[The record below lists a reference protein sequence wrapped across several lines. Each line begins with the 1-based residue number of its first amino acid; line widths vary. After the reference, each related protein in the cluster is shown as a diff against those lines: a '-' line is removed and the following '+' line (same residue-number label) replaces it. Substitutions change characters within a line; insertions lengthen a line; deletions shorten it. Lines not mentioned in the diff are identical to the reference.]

1 MTSGRFGII
10 IDAER
15 SAAKVWTVKEKSMS
29 QIPKPHEIYRHF
41 KGSLYQITAI
51 AQHSETGEMLV
62 IYQALYGDFKIYA
75 RPLAMFMEKLDQE
88 KYPGAG
94 QEYRFELQGGT
105 SDTGRG
111 TETAGGTTEPAGTW
125 KAGIGTEPADAET
138 AGVQTGDSGREG
150 EEELHIDPL
159 VMEFLE
165 ADTYEERLNIMV
177 GLHHRITHEMI
188 NTMAVASDVE
198 VPEGEL
204 EERYE
209 GLKNC
214 LLTLQKY
221 ECTRLR

>member
-1 MTSGRFGII
+1 
-10 IDAER
+10 
-15 SAAKVWTVKEKSMS
+15 MS

-94 QEYRFELQGGT
+94 QEYRFELQGG
-105 SDTGRG
+105 S
-111 TETAGGTTEPAGTW
+111 AEPAGTW

-138 AGVQTGDSGREG
+138 AGVQTGDSGRED

-188 NTMAVASDVE
+188 NTMAMASDVE

>member
-105 SDTGRG
+105 PDTGRAG
-111 TETAGGTTEPAGTW
+111 EAAAGDTEPADTVKAGGT
-125 KAGIGTEPADAET
+125 KPADAET
-138 AGVQTGDSGREG
+138 TGIQTGEIGREG

>member
-1 MTSGRFGII
+1 MP
-10 IDAER
+10 
-15 SAAKVWTVKEKSMS
+15 

-75 RPLAMFMEKLDQE
+75 RPLAMFMEKLDKE

-105 SDTGRG
+105 PDTGRDI
-111 TETAGGTTEPAGTW
+111 ETAGGGTEPADEWKAGGNAEPAGTW
-125 KAGIGTEPADAET
+125 KAGIAAEPADAKP
-138 AGVQTGDSGREG
+138 ADIQTGESSRES

-165 ADTYEERLNIMV
+165 ADTYEKRLNIMV

-188 NTMAVASDVE
+188 NTMAIASDVE